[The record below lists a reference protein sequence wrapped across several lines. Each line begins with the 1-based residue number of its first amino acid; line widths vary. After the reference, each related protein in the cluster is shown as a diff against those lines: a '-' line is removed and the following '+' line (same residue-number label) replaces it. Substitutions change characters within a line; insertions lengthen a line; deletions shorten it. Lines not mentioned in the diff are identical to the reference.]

1 MIARLIM
8 LVLMALAVASLAL
21 ADPVE
26 LDAGRAV
33 QFAKASG
40 RLPPWFGLTDSVRL
54 VYRPGYVYA
63 CIRDFQTGARWTT
76 GGPLP
81 SLRQA
86 LLTGRWLFSEPR
98 PYTEADRA
106 VCWP

>member
-1 MIARLIM
+1 MRA
-8 LVLMALAVASLAL
+8 ALLLAL
-21 ADPVE
+21 LALPAWADNPP
-26 LDAGRAV
+26 LDAGQAIT
-33 QFAKASG
+33 FAKATG

-54 VYRPGYVYA
+54 VWRPSYVYA
-63 CIRDFQTGARWTT
+63 CVTDSQTGARWTA

-86 LLTGRWLFSEPR
+86 LLTARWTFSEPR
-98 PYTEADRA
+98 PYTEADRL

>member
-1 MIARLIM
+1 VKAFLLLVFLYLIW
-8 LVLMALAVASLAL
+8 ASPPAG
-21 ADPVE
+21 ADPAV
-26 LDAGRAV
+26 LDAGQAIT
-33 QFAKASG
+33 FAKQSG

-54 VYRPGYVYA
+54 VWRPDYVYA
-63 CIRDFQTGARWTT
+63 CITDQQTGARWTA

-86 LLTGRWLFSEPR
+86 LLTARWTFSEPR